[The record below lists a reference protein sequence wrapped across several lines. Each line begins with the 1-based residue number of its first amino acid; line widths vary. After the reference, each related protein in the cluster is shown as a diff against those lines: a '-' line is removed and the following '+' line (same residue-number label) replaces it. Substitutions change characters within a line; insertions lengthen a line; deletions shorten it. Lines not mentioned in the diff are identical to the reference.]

1 MTTAKNGLLAR
12 TLERTIGIR
21 YRVAWSILQ
30 HYRVAMLHNERS
42 PLSGTIEVDE
52 SLVGGI
58 KHGDKLGR
66 GANKSIV
73 VIAV

>member
-1 MTTAKNGLLAR
+1 
-12 TLERTIGIR
+12 
-21 YRVAWSILQ
+21 VAWSILQ

-42 PLSGTIEVDE
+42 PLSVTIEVDE

-58 KHGDKLGR
+58 KHGEKRGR